1 MRAVYIAAIALAI
14 GLATALSPFASAA
27 PDGLERVAADKGF
40 EERGQAGSGPIPDYA
55 FPGVAD
61 PRLATGLAG
70 FAGTIA
76 VLAIGYGTAAA
87 VRRRTAGAAPRRR
100 SSQRPPTRERRVRQP
115 QTDVVDTRRGV
126 EERRPA

>member
-1 MRAVYIAAIALAI
+1 MRTRTLCAAAVALAI

-40 EERGQAGSGPIPDYA
+40 EDRGRAGSGPIPDYA

-70 FAGTIA
+70 LAGTIA
-76 VLAIGYGTAAA
+76 VLTIGFGTAAA
-87 VRRRTAGAAPRRR
+87 VRRRYGTGAT
-100 SSQRPPTRERRVRQP
+100 SGQRTSGIDAERG
-115 QTDVVDTRRGV
+115 T
-126 EERRPA
+126 

>member
-1 MRAVYIAAIALAI
+1 MRTRTLCAAAVALAI

-40 EERGQAGSGPIPDYA
+40 EERGRPGSGPIPDYA

-70 FAGTIA
+70 LAGTIA
-76 VLAIGYGTAAA
+76 VLTIGFGTAAA
-87 VRRRTAGAAPRRR
+87 VRRRT
-100 SSQRPPTRERRVRQP
+100 SERPPTRERRVGQP
-115 QTDVVDTRRGV
+115 ETDVVDARRRV
-126 EERRPA
+126 DERWPA